1 MELKNRQRY
10 SPLVEVQM
18 AELAGETTYR
28 ETAQFIKAWTPVEM
42 SHQTVKNILTNQS
55 LSKFWEEVQSH
66 TANESS

>member
-1 MELKNRQRY
+1 
-10 SPLVEVQM
+10 M